1 MPISAFDIYRDRKYF
16 LTESERADL
25 WEAIKRAIQ
34 QNTNFILCTHCDPDA
49 DGIGSELAL
58 YTALVQMGKNA
69 VILNPDS
76 LPPILQF
83 MDPEALIRGFDSMSP
98 EDSKQLLEEAEVI
111 FYLDSGVWKRL
122 EPMTEE
128 ISARAGKLFCIDHHP
143 TDKLLTEGSVVDEK
157 ASSTGELIY
166 ELLAELGHPLDER
179 IAYWLYCAIVK
190 DTGSFRFEN
199 TNPKVFKLASEL
211 TRYGAAPNEVYDQLF
226 ERNSISGVLCLGRV
240 LETLRFA
247 YDNRVAYISLTRQ
260 MLKETGSSL
269 EETDNFINVI
279 RSIDP
284 VQLCLFFRD
293 LGNGKIKISFRSKTK
308 EIDVNLLAEK
318 FGGGGHKRASGAL
331 LEGNL
336 EEVIDKVVAA
346 AAECFN

>member
-1 MPISAFDIYRDRKYF
+1 
-16 LTESERADL
+16 L
-25 WEAIKRAIQ
+25 WEAVKRAIQ
-34 QNTNFILCTHCDPDA
+34 QNTNFILCTHRDPDA

-58 YTALVQMGKNA
+58 YTALVQMRKRA

-83 MDPEALIRGFDSMSP
+83 MDPEGLIRGFDSMSL
-98 EDSKQLLEEAEVI
+98 EDSRRLLEKAEVI
-111 FYLDSGVWKRL
+111 FYLDSAVWNRL
-122 EPMTEE
+122 QPMTEE
-128 ISARAGKLFCIDHHP
+128 VAARAGKLLCIDHHP
-143 TDKLLTEGSVVDEK
+143 ADKLLTEGSVVDEK

-166 ELLAELGHPLDER
+166 ELLAELGHPLDKR

-199 TNPKVFKLASEL
+199 TNTKVFKLASEL
-211 TRYGAAPNEVYDQLF
+211 TRYEVAPHEVYDRLF
-226 ERNSISGVLCLGRV
+226 ERNSISGVVCLGKV
-240 LETLRFA
+240 LDTLRFA
-247 YDNRVAYISLTRQ
+247 YDNRLAYIHLTRQ
-260 MLKETGSSL
+260 MLEETGSSA

-279 RSIDP
+279 RSINP
-284 VQLCLFFRD
+284 VQACFFFRE
-293 LGNGKIKISFRSKTK
+293 LGNDKIKISFRSKTK

-331 LEGNL
+331 MKGNL